1 MSNDLIKFL
10 QDTFKYDKGK
20 LRITLK
26 YNRNIYCDTNLA
38 KLVVRDDGIC
48 ELYHVD
54 GQAALP
60 VAFHKYDLKGFDV
73 FCGDGFAPWELEC

>member
-1 MSNDLIKFL
+1 MSTELIEIL

-20 LRITLK
+20 LRITLT
-26 YNRNIYCDTNLA
+26 NGRNIYCDTNLA
-38 KLVVRDDGIC
+38 KFVLRENGVC

-60 VAFHKYDLKGFDV
+60 VAFHKYDLESFEV
-73 FCGDGFAPWELEC
+73 YSGDSFAPWEMEC